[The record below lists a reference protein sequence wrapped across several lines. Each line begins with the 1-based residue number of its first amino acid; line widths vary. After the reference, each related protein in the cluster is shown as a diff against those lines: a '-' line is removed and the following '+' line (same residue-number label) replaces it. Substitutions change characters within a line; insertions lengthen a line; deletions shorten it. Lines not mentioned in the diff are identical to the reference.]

1 MRHYTTRTETHMNPQ
16 LDGLTG
22 AEYRRR
28 CRYLS
33 SIGELLLTREV
44 REPVTPK
51 YEFDEN
57 GRLMFANLTA
67 ADIAGQLDRITHQ
80 P

>member
-1 MRHYTTRTETHMNPQ
+1 MRPYITRTVTYMNPQ
-16 LDGLTG
+16 LDGLIG

-51 YEFDEN
+51 YELDEN
-57 GRLMFANLTA
+57 GRLLFANLTA
-67 ADIAGQLDRITHQ
+67 ADIASQLDRATRQ
-80 P
+80 S